1 MKTKIGFGIGDLVSF
16 KEFAQANAPKIFVR
30 EIVPQKLFP
39 DGRKK
44 LTMLRR
50 CVCRITFGPTLD
62 PHWVPQ

>member
-1 MKTKIGFGIGDLVSF
+1 MVSF